1 MNLASLRVFFCFLL
15 GTEMFVPK
23 RHFQLLLMPCLPLM
37 GLNLCCQHK
46 TSTPLYIHSVGT
58 RLLAGR
64 QARDSPTTH
73 AGINSSIHMLK
84 KSSAYS
90 LINLQM
96 RQLASSS
103 PQKRKNSS
111 THKRTTSPKTKRT
124 TSAKTN
130 SKTYQF
136 VCSPTHKLTNPK
148 ISKTQKLINSFAHQL
163 RNSQPQNKQNSITHQ
178 LVCSSSQN
186 LLIQKS

>member
-64 QARDSPTTH
+64 QARDSPTTP

-84 KSSAYS
+84 NSSAYS
-90 LINLQM
+90 LLNMQT
-96 RQLASSS
+96 RQLNNPPS
-103 PQKRKNSS
+103 QKRKNSS
-111 THKRTTSPKTKRT
+111 THKRTTSPKQNAQPPQK
-124 TSAKTN
+124 
-130 SKTYQF
+130 Q
-136 VCSPTHKLTNPK
+136 
-148 ISKTQKLINSFAHQL
+148 TQKLINSSVHQ
-163 RNSQPQNKQNSITHQ
+163 RTNSPTPK
-178 LVCSSSQN
+178 
-186 LLIQKS
+186 

>member
-1 MNLASLRVFFCFLL
+1 MNLASLRVFFCSLL
-15 GTEMFVPK
+15 GLETFVPK
-23 RHFQLLLMPCLPLM
+23 RRFQLLLMPCLPLM
-37 GLNLCCQHK
+37 GLNLSCQHK
-46 TSTPLYIHSVGT
+46 MSTPLYIHSAGT
-58 RLLAGR
+58 RLLVGR
-64 QARDSPTTH
+64 QARDSPTTR

-84 KSSAYS
+84 NSSAYS
-90 LINLQM
+90 LLNLQT
-96 RQLASSS
+96 RQLNNPPS
-103 PQKRKNSS
+103 QKRKNSS

-163 RNSQPQNKQNSITHQ
+163 RNSQTPE
-178 LVCSSSQN
+178 
-186 LLIQKS
+186 

>member
-1 MNLASLRVFFCFLL
+1 
-15 GTEMFVPK
+15 MFVPK

-46 TSTPLYIHSVGT
+46 TSTPLYIHSAGT

-84 KSSAYS
+84 NSSAYS
-90 LINLQM
+90 LINMQT
-96 RQLASSS
+96 RQLNNPPS
-103 PQKRKNSS
+103 QKRKNSS

-136 VCSPTHKLTNPK
+136 VCSPTHKLTNPR
-148 ISKTQKLINSFAHQL
+148 INKTQKLINSSAPHL
-163 RNSQPQNKQNSITHQ
+163 KISLSQSLKAIIFILQIPSDFHVV
-178 LVCSSSQN
+178 LA
-186 LLIQKS
+186 

>member
-84 KSSAYS
+84 NSSAYS

-111 THKRTTSPKTKRT
+111 THKRTTS
-124 TSAKTN
+124 AKAN

-136 VCSPTHKLTNPK
+136 VCSPTHKLTNPR
-148 ISKTQKLINSFAHQL
+148 INKTQKLINSSAPHL
-163 RNSQPQNKQNSITHQ
+163 KISLSQSLKAIIFILQIPSNFHVV
-178 LVCSSSQN
+178 LA
-186 LLIQKS
+186 

>member
-15 GTEMFVPK
+15 GTETFVPK
-23 RHFQLLLMPCLPLM
+23 RRFQLLLEPCLPLM

-64 QARDSPTTH
+64 QARDSSTTL
-73 AGINSSIHMLK
+73 AGINSSIHRLK
-84 KSSAYS
+84 NSSAYS

-111 THKRTTSPKTKRT
+111 THKRTISSKTKRT
-124 TSAKTN
+124 TSAKAN

-136 VCSPTHKLTNPK
+136 VCSPTQERTNPK
-148 ISKTQKLINSFAHQL
+148 ISKTQ
-163 RNSQPQNKQNSITHQ
+163 
-178 LVCSSSQN
+178 
-186 LLIQKS
+186 

>member
-1 MNLASLRVFFCFLL
+1 
-15 GTEMFVPK
+15 
-23 RHFQLLLMPCLPLM
+23 M
-37 GLNLCCQHK
+37 GLNLSCQHK
-46 TSTPLYIHSVGT
+46 MCTPLFYIHSART

-64 QARDSPTTH
+64 QARDSSTTL
-73 AGINSSIHMLK
+73 AGINSSIHRLK
-84 KSSAYS
+84 NSSAYS
-90 LINLQM
+90 LLNLQT
-96 RQLASSS
+96 RQLNNPPS
-103 PQKRKNSS
+103 QKRENSS

-163 RNSQPQNKQNSITHQ
+163 KI
-178 LVCSSSQN
+178 SSAQN
-186 LLIQKS
+186 LKIIIFILQTPSNFQVVLA

>member
-15 GTEMFVPK
+15 GLETFVPK
-23 RHFQLLLMPCLPLM
+23 RRFQLLLMPCLPLM
-37 GLNLCCQHK
+37 GLNLTCQHK
-46 TSTPLYIHSVGT
+46 MSTPLYIHSAGT
-58 RLLAGR
+58 RLLVGR

-111 THKRTTSPKTKRT
+111 THKRTTSPKQNAQPPQK
-124 TSAKTN
+124 
-130 SKTYQF
+130 Q
-136 VCSPTHKLTNPK
+136 
-148 ISKTQKLINSFAHQL
+148 TQKLINSSVHQ
-163 RNSQPQNKQNSITHQ
+163 RTNSPTPK
-178 LVCSSSQN
+178 
-186 LLIQKS
+186 